1 MAAVTGSPGQ
11 CVVWFG
17 TPSPRERESLAA
29 AGWSLRVVPPGA
41 GCGGIGL
48 RAGDTVVGMLDLRQP
63 GPDVA
68 TLAARL
74 TGEYQHL
81 PLLAIVPPALADD
94 PALAPVLRRCQHHF
108 ESHPRGGELVRALER
123 LPGADGDG
131 GMEGLVG
138 ESPAMQATIANI
150 RKFAP
155 IDLPVL
161 VTGQT
166 GTGKEVA
173 ARALHER
180 SPRTDA
186 NFAPLNCGAIP
197 ENLVQSELFGHERGA
212 FTGATTRRVGL
223 FESAHGGTVF
233 LDEIGDLPLDA
244 QTNLLRVLQEGTIE
258 RVGSH
263 QPVQVDVRVIAATH
277 VDLEQAVEAGR
288 FRADLYYRLNV
299 LRLQMPTLAERG
311 TDILLLAQHFLDR
324 FRQRHV
330 TRARAFS
337 ACAQRAM
344 VRFDW
349 PGNVR
354 ELLNR
359 VQRAAVVC
367 ESELITDADM
377 ELAGVAKP
385 SGHGLDQARV
395 DAERDTLLGCLRQ
408 SGFNVSRAA
417 RQLGVSR
424 VTVYRLCHKHGLS
437 IPQLR
442 RAGGRGG

>member
-17 TPSPRERESLAA
+17 APSPRERESLAA
-29 AGWSLRVVPPGA
+29 AGWSLRVVPPGT

-63 GPDVA
+63 GPDMA
-68 TLAARL
+68 LLAARL
-74 TGEYQHL
+74 SGEYQHL
-81 PLLAIVPPALADD
+81 PLLAIIPPALAGD
-94 PALAPVLRRCQHHF
+94 PVLEPVLRRCRHHF
-108 ESHPRGGELVRALER
+108 DSHPRGGELLRALER
-123 LPGADGDG
+123 LTGAGTDAGLH
-131 GMEGLVG
+131 GLVG
-138 ESPAMQATIANI
+138 ESPAMQATIAAI

-155 IDLPVL
+155 IELPVL

-180 SPRTDA
+180 SPRAGA

-212 FTGATTRRVGL
+212 FTGATARRIGL

-244 QTNLLRVLQEGTIE
+244 QTSLLRVLQEGTIE
-258 RVGSH
+258 RVGSQ
-263 QPVQVDVRVIAATH
+263 QPLQVDVRVIAATH
-277 VDLEQAVEAGR
+277 VDLEQAVDAGR

-311 TDILLLAQHFLDR
+311 SDITLLAQHFLDR
-324 FRQRHV
+324 FRQRHA

-367 ESELITDADM
+367 ESELITGDDM
-377 ELAGVAKP
+377 ELAGV
-385 SGHGLDQARV
+385 SRGTSQDLDQARV
-395 DAERDTLLGCLRQ
+395 DAERDTLLACLRNN
-408 SGFNVSRAA
+408 SFNVSRAA
-417 RQLGVSR
+417 RELGVSR
-424 VTVYRLCHKHGLS
+424 VTVYRLCHKHQLP
-437 IPQLR
+437 ITQLR
-442 RAGGRGG
+442 RAGGRGD

>member
-17 TPSPRERESLAA
+17 APSPRERESLAA

-63 GPDVA
+63 GPDVGV
-68 TLAARL
+68 LAARL

-81 PLLAIVPPALADD
+81 PLLAIIPPALAAD
-94 PALAPVLRRCQHHF
+94 PALGPVLRRCQHHF
-108 ESHPRGGELVRALER
+108 QSHPRDGELVRALER
-123 LPGADGDG
+123 LPGAGGDNG
-131 GMEGLVG
+131 IEGLVG
-138 ESPAMQATIANI
+138 ESPAMQATIATI

-180 SPRTDA
+180 SPRA
-186 NFAPLNCGAIP
+186 GAHFAPLNCGAIP

-212 FTGATTRRVGL
+212 FTGATARRVGL

-263 QPVQVDVRVIAATH
+263 QSVQVDVRVIAATH

-324 FRQRHV
+324 FRQRHA

-367 ESELITDADM
+367 ESELITEADM
-377 ELAGVAKP
+377 ELAGMAKSAGP
-385 SGHGLDQARV
+385 GLDQARV
-395 DAERDTLLGCLRQ
+395 DAERDTLLACLRQ